1 MRKKM
6 IFEILEGLVIDVVG
20 STLTNDDFMIFML
33 EILFTVSIKLVFWY
47 LKKRFLSDSAT

>member
-6 IFEILEGLVIDVVG
+6 IFEILEGLVIDVVV
-20 STLTNDDFMIFML
+20 TAITNDDFMIFML
-33 EILFTVSIKLVFWY
+33 EILLTVSIKLVFWY